1 MSLKHAELAGFT
13 GTSQWHRWSPLFP
26 KMLLTDGALHV
37 AEKGG
42 EHGAFWLMD
51 AIASHQPKLQKH
63 PRFQE
68 AQFWKLS
75 VKPDKSAVLE
85 CVEDTGCAPAVT
97 QEIGYTDFDLDELRL
112 YCMPAGDGVHYTILL
127 PSEY

>member
-1 MSLKHAELAGFT
+1 MSITAHELHQFT
-13 GTSQWHRWSPLFP
+13 GTESWHRWSPLFP
-26 KMLLTDGALHV
+26 KMLLTDGARFV

-42 EHGAFWLMD
+42 AHGAYWLMD
-51 AIASHQPKLQKH
+51 AIASHQPELQKN
-63 PRFQE
+63 PRLRD

-85 CVEDTGCAPAVT
+85 CTEDSDCPPAVT
-97 QEIGYTDFDLDELRL
+97 QEIDYTDFDLSELKL
-112 YCMPAGDGVHYTILL
+112 YCMPVGDGMHYTILL